1 LFEKGAGKGK
11 IIYTIQYKNN
21 IIKSVRRQRMPLV
34 TLHALTKTIQRKL
47 NINEKEARQYAE
59 IVMDMFGYDD
69 CIIDNILDHADRR
82 LFYRLESEGILHTRR
97 DEALL
102 SDGTNWRIRYWVFQK
117 NVIFPSE
124 SKKKVKNTRSKN
136 KTIPSYKPQSV
147 YSSLPETAWTTRKT
161 HII

>member
-1 LFEKGAGKGK
+1 
-11 IIYTIQYKNN
+11 
-21 IIKSVRRQRMPLV
+21 MPLV
-34 TLHALTKTIQRKL
+34 TLHALAKTIQRTL
-47 NINEKEARQYAE
+47 NISEKEARKYAE

-82 LFYRLESEGILHTRR
+82 LFYRLESEGILNTRR

-117 NVIFPSE
+117 NVIFPSV
-124 SKKKVKNTRSKN
+124 SKKKVKNTRSK
-136 KTIPSYKPQSV
+136 KKSIPAYKPQSV

-161 HII
+161 TFI

>member
-1 LFEKGAGKGK
+1 
-11 IIYTIQYKNN
+11 
-21 IIKSVRRQRMPLV
+21 MPLV
-34 TLHALTKTIQRKL
+34 TLRVLTKTIQRKL
-47 NINEKEARQYAE
+47 NISEKIARQYAE

-82 LFYRLESEGILHTRR
+82 LFYRLESEGILNARR
-97 DEALL
+97 EEALL

-124 SKKKVKNTRSKN
+124 PKKKVKNTRSKN
-136 KTIPSYKPQSV
+136 KATSTYKPHSV

-161 HII
+161 HFI